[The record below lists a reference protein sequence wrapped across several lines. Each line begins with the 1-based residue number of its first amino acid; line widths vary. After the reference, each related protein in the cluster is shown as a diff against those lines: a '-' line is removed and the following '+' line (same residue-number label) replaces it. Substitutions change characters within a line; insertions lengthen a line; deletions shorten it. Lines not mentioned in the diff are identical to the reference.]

1 MRCRT
6 ICSGRQVHLSLLLIL
21 KPAADSL
28 DPLSVLSLSQLR
40 VASMAPSYSLK
51 KSHLPAGG
59 VALSQPAAAHLVKDL
74 EVDNPRQE
82 LTLAQRY
89 RMVVAAV

>member
-1 MRCRT
+1 
-6 ICSGRQVHLSLLLIL
+6 
-21 KPAADSL
+21 
-28 DPLSVLSLSQLR
+28 
-40 VASMAPSYSLK
+40 MAPSYSLK